1 MQNEAQYDLDR
12 KTAEIYAL
20 FSNNLAGKDLGLKSN
35 TIEQAKFEY
44 SRFGK
49 DFTKGL
55 DKEQEKK
62 GAF

>member
-1 MQNEAQYDLDR
+1 M
-12 KTAEIYAL
+12 
-20 FSNNLAGKDLGLKSN
+20 GLKSN

-49 DFTKGL
+49 NFTKGL

-62 GAF
+62 GAFWRD